1 MFCNTASSAFG
12 CYQFIF
18 TGVYIQGEDVCVLSL
33 GCNCIWDLLNFFL
46 IIITVEN
53 NFFLINLMYPC
64 RMKLAISQKKKSIF
78 FFSSILTLL
87 ILFHFFLSVCR
98 YKGFIKD
105 CPSGQL
111 DAAGFQKIYKQFFP
125 FGDPTKFA
133 TFVFNVFDENKVTRG

>member
-53 NFFLINLMYPC
+53 NFFKINLMYPC
-64 RMKLAISQKKKSIF
+64 RMKLAISQKKKVF
-78 FFSSILTLL
+78 FFSLQSSL
-87 ILFHFFLSVCR
+87 FLSC
-98 YKGFIKD
+98 FIFS
-105 CPSGQL
+105 CPCAGIRVLLKTAPVVSWTQL
-111 DAAGFQKIYKQFFP
+111 AFRRSTSNSSP
-125 FGDPTKFA
+125 SA
-133 TFVFNVFDENKVTRG
+133 TPPNLPPLSSTSLTRTR